1 MRAWHTLHISFVHI
15 FQYISEHILGDKYI
29 YFNLSLSIYIYISL
43 VAKKHTYIYAC
54 TLCAKARV
62 PLIMC
67 VCTRSM
73 IPKP

>member
-15 FQYISEHILGDKYI
+15 FQYISEHILGDIYI
-29 YFNLSLSIYIYISL
+29 FQSLSLDLYIVGGQETHL
-43 VAKKHTYIYAC
+43 YIYAC

>member
-1 MRAWHTLHISFVHI
+1 MRACHTLHISFVHI

-29 YFNLSLSIYIYISL
+29 YINLSLSIYIYI
-43 VAKKHTYIYAC
+43 VGGQKHTYIYAC

-67 VCTRSM
+67 VCTRS
-73 IPKP
+73 IVDP